1 MIIGSRGVIAVD
13 KNEYIQRNRSDRR
26 RSLSDKVEILE
37 EIDRLLEPEEQRR
50 LSDRVRILED
60 LDQLFKDKSRWTK
73 GCFARNFY
81 GKRVA
86 SRSYDASSYCLL
98 GGLRFLERRYSPLVL
113 DCTLNSLR
121 HLANRMMPNLGIR
134 IKTDKML
141 DAGHCIMKFNDARQ
155 TTFAHIKRL
164 ISRALQQAR
173 EGSQV
178 QMPKP
183 LHDTKRALTKANP
196 MKSVDKRDQRS
207 KKERLS
213 VGSVVSKPEPI
224 VKPQQDE
231 KHVARGTYSL

>member
-1 MIIGSRGVIAVD
+1 MD

-141 DAGHCIMKFNDARQ
+141 DAGHCIMKFNDAKQ
-155 TTFAHIKRL
+155 TEFVHIKRL
-164 ISRALQQAR
+164 ISRALQHTRKDIAGQAADIR
-173 EGSQV
+173 HRTDQSV
-178 QMPKP
+178 V
-183 LHDTKRALTKANP
+183 KANP
-196 MKSVDKRDQRS
+196 SRTLYKRDRR
-207 KKERLS
+207 KKQLHPRPVISNDTNVTRKVTHTHSPNSDEEY
-213 VGSVVSKPEPI
+213 GA
-224 VKPQQDE
+224 VK
-231 KHVARGTYSL
+231 AY